1 MNECKIDLIIFI
13 FDTGF
18 SISAFRFDEG
28 YKISIS
34 GVAPDIERAFDK
46 SYGSKVFGSINDVK
60 IFISSFTEAR
70 VVKELIFWNIKE

>member
-1 MNECKIDLIIFI
+1 MKEPSLIIFI

-34 GVAPDIERAFDK
+34 RVAPDIERAFDK
-46 SYGSKVFGSINDVK
+46 LYGNKVFKNVNDVK
-60 IFISSFTEAR
+60 NFISSFTEAKI
-70 VVKELIFWNIKE
+70 VKELIF

>member
-1 MNECKIDLIIFI
+1 MKEPGLIIFI

-18 SISAFRFDEG
+18 SISAFRFDED

-46 SYGSKVFGSINDVK
+46 LHGNKVFKNVNDVK
-60 IFISSFTEAR
+60 NFINNFIGAR
-70 VVKELIFWNIKE
+70 VVKELIF